1 MSEVIDT
8 NGYIIEPWDH
18 LAMTQSPDGSVH
30 DQYAPPE
37 LEALA
42 RQVMTRYEMSVSD
55 MTLITA
61 KPDKGG
67 AIWRIMTDQG
77 PRSIKVLH
85 REPNRSLFS
94 IAAQDYLVK
103 QGARVPSLIET
114 RSGEQYVNAGGKSW
128 IVTEWIE
135 PLEPVSKV
143 DIAGVQELCRGL
155 GEFHRLSRGYEPPF
169 GAIKASRLYR
179 WPKHYEKIMA
189 KLQWFEDIA
198 ETYAEYPASNRLL
211 SMLPQVK
218 AEAQDYYMM
227 FRDSAYERM
236 TAKGEPHWGLAHQDY
251 GWSNGQMGPGG
262 IWIIDLDGVAY
273 DLPIRDLR
281 KLITSTMVDNGGW
294 DLEWIRAMIAAYNEG
309 NPIDRETFELLWI
322 DMAFPNEFYK
332 HVKEVVYEPELFIPT
347 ELEPILQ
354 VMQNVEMNKWDVL
367 NELRKDMELY
377 PTGDYPSV
385 EEAAPLVMP
394 ITLPQAAA
402 WSELPSMPVDE
413 VPLPQPAEP
422 EPVMLQEAVHEAPI
436 PLVEAP
442 PAAAPL
448 TIPMPAP
455 PLVAAEA
462 ALPLRPVRS
471 RRPRRAG
478 RRRISGRRRRGT
490 MAASRTRRT
499 AARTGTSGRRRTG
512 TNTRTYRA
520 AGTSLQGNARPQARN
535 RMRASGRRRQRRL
548 SATRRQARSKRQRQG
563 VLRVPVRRRSTEMV
577 RRTAPVASLRRQ
589 TARSRGL
596 RVRRAA
602 SISA

>member
-30 DQYAPPE
+30 DQYVPPE

-42 RQVMTRYEMSVSD
+42 RQVMTRYEMSVSE

-179 WPKHYEKIMA
+179 WSKHYEKIMA

-236 TAKGEPHWGLAHQDY
+236 IAKGEPYWGLAHQDY

-294 DLEWIRAMIAAYNEG
+294 DLEWIRSMIAAYSEG
-309 NPIDRETFELLWI
+309 NPIDREIFELLWI

-377 PTGDYPSV
+377 PSGDYPSV
-385 EEAAPLVMP
+385 EEAPPLMMP

-402 WSELPSMPVDE
+402 WSELASLPVDE
-413 VPLPQPAEP
+413 VPLSQPAEP
-422 EPVMLQEAVHEAPI
+422 EPVMLQEAVHE
-436 PLVEAP
+436 
-442 PAAAPL
+442 APL

-462 ALPLRPVRS
+462 ALPLRSVRS

-478 RRRISGRRRRGT
+478 RKRISSTGRRGT
-490 MAASRTRRT
+490 MAASRSRRT
-499 AARTGTSGRRRTG
+499 AARTGTSSRRRTG
-512 TNTRTYRA
+512 SNTRTKRT
-520 AGTSLQGNARPQARN
+520 AGASSQSGARSQARS
-535 RMRASGRRRQRRL
+535 RMRASGGRRQRRH
-548 SATRRQARSKRQRQG
+548 STARRQPRAKRHRQG
-563 VLRVPVRRRSTEMV
+563 VLRVPVRRRRSEMV
-577 RRTAPVASLRRQ
+577 RRTTSVSSLRRQ
-589 TARSRGL
+589 MERPRRL